1 MHKIIVI
8 IGPTGI
14 GKTKLSL
21 SLAKEFNAEILNADA
36 MQIYK
41 EMNIGTAKIK
51 DTLGIKHLLLS
62 IKSVNDEY
70 SVCDYQKDGRK
81 VLKDLLD
88 QDKNV
93 VIVGGTGLYIKAL
106 LYDYRFDLEET
117 KSNYDHLT
125 NEEIMKEI
133 MKKDSSCDIHINNR
147 KRLIRYLQKLDNNI
161 SITNNENKLLYDNVY
176 FIGLTTNRD
185 VLYKRINDRV
195 DEMINDGLIDEV
207 ANLYN
212 KGIKANPVKTAIGYK
227 ELYKYFNNEI
237 SLETA
242 IELIKRNSRRYA
254 KRQYTW
260 INNKMNVKW
269 FNVNLT
275 NFKETIEEVI
285 NYIKNNQN

>member
-51 DTLGIKHLLLS
+51 DTLGIKHHLLS

-70 SVCDYQKDGRK
+70 SVCDYQKEGRK

-125 NEEIMKEI
+125 NEEIMKKI

-147 KRLIRYLQKLDNNI
+147 KRF
-161 SITNNENKLLYDNVY
+161 T
-176 FIGLTTNRD
+176 
-185 VLYKRINDRV
+185 
-195 DEMINDGLIDEV
+195 
-207 ANLYN
+207 
-212 KGIKANPVKTAIGYK
+212 KT
-227 ELYKYFNNEI
+227 
-237 SLETA
+237 
-242 IELIKRNSRRYA
+242 R
-254 KRQYTW
+254 
-260 INNKMNVKW
+260 
-269 FNVNLT
+269 
-275 NFKETIEEVI
+275 
-285 NYIKNNQN
+285 

>member
-51 DTLGIKHLLLS
+51 DTLGIKHHLLS

-212 KGIKANPVKTAIGYK
+212 KGIKTNPVKTSIGYK
-227 ELYKYFNNEI
+227 ELYQYFNNEI

-242 IELIKRNSRRYA
+242 IELIKRNSRRYV